1 MKLYEI
7 TEAMADLERMLDE
20 GVPEDQLADTIED
33 MKGDFKEKAESILY
47 ILTNM
52 NSQADAYKA
61 EEKRLSDKRKST
73 EKQIERL
80 KEYLLFNMQEL
91 NSGEINNGIMSAS
104 IRKGAPVL
112 VISDED
118 LIPVEWKEIK
128 TTVSTDKRG
137 LLKALKDGE
146 VVEGAEVG
154 TGKNTLTIK

>member
-47 ILTNM
+47 ILANM
-52 NSQADAYKA
+52 NSQAYAYKA

-91 NSGEINNGIMSAS
+91 NSGEINNGIMSAK
-104 IRKGAPVL
+104 IRKGLPIL
-112 VISDED
+112 VIKDED
-118 LIPVEWKEIK
+118 SIPVEWKEIK

-146 VVEGAEVG
+146 AVEGAEIG